1 MVPQIR
7 ITKLSQLK
15 GSIVLDPPQK
25 IAFQGVP
32 GAYSHMACQAVKPNM
47 DAIACASFEDMLNR
61 VQDGQATLAM
71 VPVENSTAGRV
82 ADIHHLLP
90 ESGLYIIGEH
100 FQRVNH
106 HLLAPRGSQIDRL
119 KTVHSHAQGLAQCRQ
134 HIRKL
139 GLIPIMH
146 ADTAGAAKDVAET
159 GDPSVAAVAS
169 RLAAE
174 IYDLDIIIDSLEDDK
189 RNTTRFLV
197 MAADPI
203 VPEISDAAMIT
214 TLVFQLRSVPA
225 ALYKALGGFATN
237 GINLTKLESY
247 LRPGVNERA
256 KFYMDVEGHIDESAM
271 INAMEELRFYCV
283 KDEVRVLG
291 TYAASSDRH
300 QLS

>member
-1 MVPQIR
+1 
-7 ITKLSQLK
+7 
-15 GSIVLDPPQK
+15 
-25 IAFQGVP
+25 
-32 GAYSHMACQAVKPNM
+32 MACQAVKPDM

-106 HLLAPRGSQIDRL
+106 HLLAPRGSQIDKL

-256 KFYMDVEGHIDESAM
+256 KFYMDVEGHIDETAM
-271 INAMEELRFYCV
+271 INAMEELQFYCV

>member
-1 MVPQIR
+1 M
-7 ITKLSQLK
+7 
-15 GSIVLDPPQK
+15 LDAPQK

-106 HLLAPRGSQIDRL
+106 HLLAPRGSQIDKL

-256 KFYMDVEGHIDESAM
+256 KFYMDVEGHIDEPAM
-271 INAMEELRFYCV
+271 INAMDELQFYCV

>member
-1 MVPQIR
+1 M
-7 ITKLSQLK
+7 
-15 GSIVLDPPQK
+15 LDTSQK

-106 HLLAPRGSQIDRL
+106 HLLAPRGSQIDKL

-139 GLIPIMH
+139 GLTPIMH
-146 ADTAGAAKDVAET
+146 ADTAGAAKDVAKT

-203 VPEISDAAMIT
+203 VPEMSDAAMIT

-256 KFYMDVEGHIDESAM
+256 KFYMDVEGHIDEPAM
-271 INAMEELRFYCV
+271 INAMEELQFYCV
-283 KDEVRVLG
+283 KDEVKVLG

>member
-1 MVPQIR
+1 
-7 ITKLSQLK
+7 
-15 GSIVLDPPQK
+15 
-25 IAFQGVP
+25 
-32 GAYSHMACQAVKPNM
+32 MACQAVKPDM

-106 HLLAPRGSQIDRL
+106 HLLAPRGSQIDKL

-146 ADTAGAAKDVAET
+146 ADTAGAAKDVAKT

-247 LRPGVNERA
+247 LRPGVNEHA
-256 KFYMDVEGHIDESAM
+256 KFYMDVEGHVDESAM
-271 INAMEELRFYCV
+271 VNAMEELQFYCV

-291 TYAASSDRH
+291 TYAASSDRS

>member
-1 MVPQIR
+1 MAPWIR
-7 ITKLSQLK
+7 ITTLSQLK
-15 GSIVLDPPQK
+15 GSIVSVNPQK

-32 GAYSHMACQAVKPNM
+32 GAYSHMACQAVKPDM

-106 HLLAPRGSQIDRL
+106 HLLAPRGSQIDKL

-203 VPEISDAAMIT
+203 VPDISDAAMIT

-256 KFYMDVEGHIDESAM
+256 KFYMDVEGHIDEPAM
-271 INAMEELRFYCV
+271 INAMEELQFYCV